1 MSLKPATKIAA
12 KLKLAI
18 FMLAFLT
25 LQGCVTG
32 IVLGTVG
39 AAMVANDRRTAASQ
53 LEDEAIELKANKTIS
68 NNESIDNHTNLSVIS
83 YNRTVLMIGQA
94 PNAMLRDSAVK
105 LMQQIPNVVRIHNQ
119 IRLGSPSKLT
129 TRTHDSWLTTKVK
142 AAMAKDNSFEYSH
155 IKVITENSEVFLLGL
170 VTQTE
175 ANKATEI
182 ARNVD
187 GITKV
192 TKVFEYQ

>member
-1 MSLKPATKIAA
+1 MGLKLTAM
-12 KLKLAI
+12 KLKLTV
-18 FMLAFLT
+18 LLVAFLT

-39 AAMVANDRRTAASQ
+39 AAMIANDRRTPAAQ
-53 LEDEAIELKANKTIS
+53 LEDQAIELKANKAIGTNAS
-68 NNESIDNHTNLSVIS
+68 LDKHTNISVIS
-83 YNRTVLMIGQA
+83 YNRTVLVIGQT

-105 LMQQIPNVVRIHNQ
+105 LIRQIPNIVRIHDQ
-119 IRLGSPSKLT
+119 IRIGTPSRLT

-142 AAMAKDNSFEYSH
+142 AAMANQNNFEYSH

-170 VTQTE
+170 VSQSE
-175 ANKATEI
+175 AKKATEV
-182 ARNVD
+182 ARNINGV
-187 GITKV
+187 TKV